1 MTHPDDLSMKL
12 IQHPDGFIS
21 DIQITRGKTLY
32 RLPWWRRWLAPWR
45 RYRLSCQPSAPSRV
59 EGVGELALELELMA
73 NRAADDSR
81 FGDAHFLFRA
91 AHILKRRHHSSSAE
105 GKAQS

>member
-1 MTHPDDLSMKL
+1 MPRQPSRDKTARHHLRLAGNLSA
-12 IQHPDGFIS
+12 
-21 DIQITRGKTLY
+21 LY
-32 RLPWWRRWLAPWR
+32 RLPWWRRWLTPWR
-45 RYRLSCQPSAPSRV
+45 RYRLSRQPSAPSRV

-91 AHILKRRHHSSSAE
+91 AHILSQRHHSPSVE

>member
-1 MTHPDDLSMKL
+1 
-12 IQHPDGFIS
+12 
-21 DIQITRGKTLY
+21 
-32 RLPWWRRWLAPWR
+32 
-45 RYRLSCQPSAPSRV
+45 
-59 EGVGELALELELMA
+59 VGELALELELMA

-91 AHILKRRHHSSSAE
+91 AHILSQRHHSPSVE

>member
-1 MTHPDDLSMKL
+1 MPRQPSRD
-12 IQHPDGFIS
+12 
-21 DIQITRGKTLY
+21 KTARHRLRLAGNLPALY
-32 RLPWWRRWLAPWR
+32 RLPWWRRWLTPWR
-45 RYRLSCQPSAPSRV
+45 RYRLSCQSSAPSRV

-91 AHILKRRHHSSSAE
+91 AHILKRRHHSSSVE

>member
-1 MTHPDDLSMKL
+1 
-12 IQHPDGFIS
+12 
-21 DIQITRGKTLY
+21 
-32 RLPWWRRWLAPWR
+32 
-45 RYRLSCQPSAPSRV
+45 
-59 EGVGELALELELMA
+59 VGELALELELMA